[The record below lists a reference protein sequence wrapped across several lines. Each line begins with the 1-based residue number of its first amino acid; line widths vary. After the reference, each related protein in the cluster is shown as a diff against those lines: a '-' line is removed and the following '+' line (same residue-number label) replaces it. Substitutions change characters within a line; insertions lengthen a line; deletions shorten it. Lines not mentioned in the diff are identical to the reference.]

1 MFKKECIDVGGVC
14 DRFES
19 VRVDDVVAGVEE
31 VMC

>member
-1 MFKKECIDVGGVC
+1 MFQKQCIDVGGVY